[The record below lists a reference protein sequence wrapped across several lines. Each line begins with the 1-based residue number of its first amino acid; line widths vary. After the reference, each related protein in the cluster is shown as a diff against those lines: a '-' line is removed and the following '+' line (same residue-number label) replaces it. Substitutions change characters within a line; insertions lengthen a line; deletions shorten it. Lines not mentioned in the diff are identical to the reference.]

1 MLVGF
6 SALSMFSKNA
16 LLQLCS
22 SVTLTDLVTD
32 LVLDFS
38 HDIQI
43 RQTWFHHQHISSFF
57 HISLLQHRTTVK
69 ISYSSCNKPP
79 ITQTYTHK
87 HKSAHHSSNGESS
100 GSGRQLITA
109 PVPKR
114 RFGLCSISAHTDTHT
129 AWSFSLFSLQNSRF
143 TDLRT
148 GDRRAYLPERTVITR
163 GKLCTVAQH

>member
-79 ITQTYTHK
+79 ITQTYTQTQISSPQLEWRVLWLREAADN
-87 HKSAHHSSNGESS
+87 SACP
-100 GSGRQLITA
+100 QTQ
-109 PVPKR
+109 V
-114 RFGLCSISAHTDTHT
+114 
-129 AWSFSLFSLQNSRF
+129 W
-143 TDLRT
+143 
-148 GDRRAYLPERTVITR
+148 TVQH
-163 GKLCTVAQH
+163 LCTHRHTRRGASVYSHFKTAVSLICEQVIDALTYLKGP

>member
-79 ITQTYTHK
+79 ITQTYTHT

-114 RFGLCSISAHTDTHT
+114 RFGLCSISAHTDTHGVE
-129 AWSFSLFSLQNSRF
+129 LQFILTSNGRL

>member
-1 MLVGF
+1 
-6 SALSMFSKNA
+6 MFSKNA

-114 RFGLCSISAHTDTHT
+114 RFGLCSISAHTDTHGVE
-129 AWSFSLFSLQNSRF
+129 LQFILTSNGRL

-148 GDRRAYLPERTVITR
+148 GYRRAYLPERTVITR